1 MPVPN
6 EPFHGILVYGML
18 LLLPVMLFFRIRSQ
32 STRESLDRRQE
43 GWFILLTLR
52 PFAVVAA
59 VGFISYLVNPESM
72 AWSSLPLPRPL
83 RWAGVGLGAAGIAC
97 IIWTFA
103 SLGRNLT
110 DTVVT
115 RKAATLV
122 THGPYRFVRHPF
134 YGSLALFFFGNAL
147 IAANW
152 FMMICWVV
160 VIGLLVI
167 RTDREEALLVARFG
181 EGYRGYMART
191 GRFFPRF

>member
-1 MPVPN
+1 MYGV
-6 EPFHGILVYGML
+6 LV
-18 LLLPVMLFFRIRSQ
+18 LLPIMLFFRIRSQ
-32 STRESLDRRQE
+32 STGEPLDRRQE
-43 GWFILLTLR
+43 GSFILYTLR
-52 PFAVVAA
+52 PFGAVAA
-59 VGFISYLVNPESM
+59 VAFISYLISPDAM
-72 AWSSLPLPRPL
+72 AWSSMPLPRPL
-83 RWAGVGLGAAGIAC
+83 RWAGVPIGAAGMAC

-134 YGSLALFFFGNAL
+134 YGSLALFFFANSV

-152 FMMICWVV
+152 FMMLCWLTVMT
-160 VIGLLVI
+160 LLVV
-167 RTDREEALLVARFG
+167 RTDREEERLVARFG
-181 EGYRGYMART
+181 DGYRDYMTRT